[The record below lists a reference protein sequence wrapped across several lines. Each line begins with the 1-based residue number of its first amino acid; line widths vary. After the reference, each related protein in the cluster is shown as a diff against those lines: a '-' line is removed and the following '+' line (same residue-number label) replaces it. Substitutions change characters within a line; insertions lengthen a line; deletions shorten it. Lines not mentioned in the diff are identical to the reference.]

1 LKNGTVRAGRLLVL
15 PLLAALAGC
24 GTDGGPVERG
34 SSTRS
39 APASSS
45 SAYVPPPP
53 PQSGLY
59 KVGKPYQV
67 GGIWYM
73 PQEDFGYVETG
84 VASWYGPNFHGE
96 YTANGETYDM
106 HGLTAAH
113 RTLQMPSVVRVTNLE
128 NGRWVIVRIND
139 RGPFARERIID
150 LSRAAAEAIDMTG
163 RGTAQVRV
171 EILPEE
177 SRQVAEMARAGVD
190 VAKLD
195 EFVATRAQ
203 LQPGETQLASR
214 TAARPVTPPLIYE
227 MPPREPTTDVAMR
240 QVAAVAQDMPARTA
254 PSGGWA
260 SRDVPGRDRS
270 AREMTTRE
278 VPVRSGTLF
287 VQAGAFSMRDNAE
300 RLKSDLS
307 RFGAARVDAVDVNG
321 RTLHRVR
328 LGPMND
334 VTLAQATLSRLVE
347 NGYSIAQVVVE

>member
-1 LKNGTVRAGRLLVL
+1 
-15 PLLAALAGC
+15 
-24 GTDGGPVERG
+24 
-34 SSTRS
+34 
-39 APASSS
+39 
-45 SAYVPPPP
+45 
-53 PQSGLY
+53 
-59 KVGKPYQV
+59 
-67 GGIWYM
+67 M
-73 PQEDFGYVETG
+73 PQEDFGYAETG

-96 YTANGETYDM
+96 NTANGETYDM

-139 RGPFARERIID
+139 RGPFARDRIID

-203 LQPGETQLASR
+203 MQTGETQLASR
-214 TAARPVTPPLIYE
+214 TAARPVAPPLIYE
-227 MPPREPTTDVAMR
+227 MPPREPAADVAVRQVAMR
-240 QVAAVAQDMPARTA
+240 DPVPRDVVAQDLPARTA

-260 SRDVPGRDRS
+260 SRDVPVRQ
-270 AREMTTRE
+270 ATARE

-307 RFGAARVDAVDVNG
+307 RFGSARVDAVDVNG

-328 LGPMND
+328 LGPLND
-334 VTLAQATLSRLVE
+334 VTVAQATLSRLVE